1 MIYCHGDKSY
11 PCLVGIGLR
20 KSSAHSTQTEL
31 NLAVG
36 MDCNKGMVGPGG
48 KVDLFLENPNCN
60 LIRVASLQ
68 ATRQP
73 LCRREMHCA
82 VCNAHEGPSRQ

>member
-1 MIYCHGDKSY
+1 MWKLGWTIDQQGWLDAPS
-11 PCLVGIGLR
+11 
-20 KSSAHSTQTEL
+20 
-31 NLAVG
+31 
-36 MDCNKGMVGPGG
+36 G